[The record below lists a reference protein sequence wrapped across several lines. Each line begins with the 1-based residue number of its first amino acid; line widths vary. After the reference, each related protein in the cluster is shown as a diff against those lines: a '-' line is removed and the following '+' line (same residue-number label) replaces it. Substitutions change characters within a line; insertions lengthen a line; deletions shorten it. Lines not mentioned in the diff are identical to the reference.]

1 MRRGLT
7 EDHHHPT
14 NATWVT
20 RMINHRIVKGRVGNG
35 VNGAMVVE
43 AQELGRAGEI
53 VVVRA
58 VSVSRSMVW
67 LLASY

>member
-1 MRRGLT
+1 
-7 EDHHHPT
+7 
-14 NATWVT
+14 
-20 RMINHRIVKGRVGNG
+20 MINHRIVKGRVGNG

-43 AQELGRAGEI
+43 TQEYGRAGEI

-67 LLASY
+67 SLASYEDF